1 MDNSRKLDN
10 ILNLMRENQ
19 SFLVVSHENPDC
31 DALGSTI
38 AMALVLRGLEKDVI
52 MYNADGVPE
61 HLRFLPE
68 CSGVTDS
75 LDGAANEVDVV
86 MLLDCA
92 DVSRPGKEFEGF
104 ILKNG
109 STLALVDH
117 HATNSAGSEYCF
129 VDEGASSTG
138 VILYRMIK
146 RLGIPISPDVAECLF
161 STIVGDTG
169 SFRYSNTCSETFTI
183 AADLVNCGADPER
196 ISRFIYDNEPLR
208 KVMLRTLAMNTLEV
222 EGKIAFLHVSSE
234 MFRQTG
240 TEKEHTEGIVS
251 MARAI
256 EGVEVAV
263 FLRQES
269 AIGWKVSLRS
279 KEYVD
284 VAQIAGR
291 FGGGGHRKA
300 AGCEISAPL
309 STVKRR
315 LRSSIREAM

>member
-1 MDNSRKLDN
+1 MDKIDRILDL
-10 ILNLMRENQ
+10 IKANQ

-38 AMALVLRGLEKDVI
+38 AMALVLRELGKDVT

-68 CSGVTDS
+68 CSGIADFLGGVTD
-75 LDGAANEVDVV
+75 EVDVV

-92 DVSRPGKEFEGF
+92 DVSRPGKEFENF
-104 ILKNG
+104 ILKKDF
-109 STLALVDH
+109 TFAIVDH
-117 HATNSAGSEYCF
+117 HATNDTGSEYCL
-129 VDEGASSTG
+129 VDENASSTG

-183 AADLVNCGADPER
+183 AADLVDRGADPEK
-196 ISRFIYDNEPLR
+196 ISRFIYDNEPLK

-222 EGKIAFLHVSSE
+222 TGEIAFLHVSSE

-240 TEKEHTEGIVS
+240 TEKEHTEGLVS
-251 MARAI
+251 MARSI

-269 AIGWKVSLRS
+269 DLGWKVSLRS

-284 VAQIAGR
+284 VAQIAR
-291 FGGGGHRKA
+291 RYGGGGHRKA
-300 AGCEISAPL
+300 AGCVISAPL
-309 STVKRR
+309 ATIKRR
-315 LRSSIREAM
+315 LQSSIQEAM

>member
-1 MDNSRKLDN
+1 MNKFDS
-10 ILNLMRENQ
+10 ILNLIRANQ
-19 SFLVVSHENPDC
+19 SFLVVSHESPDC

-38 AMALVLRGLEKDVI
+38 AMTLVLRELGKDVI
-52 MYNADGVPE
+52 MYNVDGVPE

-75 LDGAANEVDVV
+75 LDCVTDEVDLV

-92 DVSRPGKEFEGF
+92 DVSRPGKEFENF
-104 ILKNG
+104 ISKNG
-109 STLALVDH
+109 FTFAFVDH
-117 HATNSAGSEYCF
+117 HATNSTGSEYCF
-129 VDEGASSTG
+129 VDENASSTG

-183 AADLVNCGADPER
+183 AADLVDCGADPEK

-222 EGKIAFLHVSSE
+222 TGKIAFLHVSSE

-240 TEKEHTEGIVS
+240 TEKEHTEGLVS
-251 MARAI
+251 MARSI

-284 VAQIAGR
+284 VAQIAR
-291 FGGGGHRKA
+291 RYGGGGHRKA
-300 AGCEISAPL
+300 AGCVIPAPL
-309 STVKRR
+309 ATVKRR
-315 LRSSIREAM
+315 LLSSIQEAM

>member
-1 MDNSRKLDN
+1 MNKLDD
-10 ILNLMRENQ
+10 ILNLIRANQ
-19 SFLVVSHENPDC
+19 SFLVVSHESPDC

-38 AMALVLRGLEKDVI
+38 AMALVLRKLGKDVI
-52 MYNADGVPE
+52 MYNADGIPE
-61 HLRFLPE
+61 HLRFLPG
-68 CSGVTDS
+68 CSGVADS
-75 LDGAANEVDVV
+75 LDRVADDVEVV

-92 DVSRPGKEFEGF
+92 NTSRPGKEFENLISNNDF
-104 ILKNG
+104 
-109 STLALVDH
+109 TLAFIDH
-117 HATNSAGSEYCF
+117 HASNGASSEYCLI
-129 VDEGASSTG
+129 DEKASSTG
-138 VILYRMIK
+138 IILYRMIK
-146 RLGIPISPDVAECLF
+146 RLGIPVSPDVAECLF

-183 AADLVNCGADPER
+183 AADLVDCGADPEK

-222 EGKIAFLHVSSE
+222 TGKIAFLHVSSE

-240 TEKEHTEGIVS
+240 TEKEHTEGLVG
-251 MARAI
+251 MARSI
-256 EGVEVAV
+256 EGIEVAV

-291 FGGGGHRKA
+291 YGGGGHRKA
-300 AGCEISAPL
+300 AGCVISAPL
-309 STVKRR
+309 ATVKRR
-315 LRSSIREAM
+315 LLSSIEEAM

>member
-1 MDNSRKLDN
+1 MDKLDN
-10 ILNLMRENQ
+10 ILNLIRDSQ

-38 AMALVLRGLEKDVI
+38 AMALVLRELGKDVI
-52 MYNADGVPE
+52 MYNTDGVPE
-61 HLRFLPE
+61 HLRFLPG

-75 LDGAANEVDVV
+75 LDRVANGVDVV

-92 DVSRPGKEFEGF
+92 DVSRPGKEFENF
-104 ILKNG
+104 IQKKNG
-109 STLALVDH
+109 FTFAFVDH
-117 HATNSAGSEYCF
+117 HASNGASSEYCL
-129 VDEGASSTG
+129 VDENASSTG
-138 VILYRMIK
+138 VILYRMIE
-146 RLGIPISPDVAECLF
+146 RLGILISPDVAECLF

-183 AADLVNCGADPER
+183 AADLVALGADPEK

-222 EGKIAFLHVSSE
+222 DGKIAFLHVSSE

-251 MARAI
+251 MARSI

-269 AIGWKVSLRS
+269 ALGWKVSLRS

-284 VAQIAGR
+284 VARIAGR
-291 FGGGGHRKA
+291 YGGGGHRRA
-300 AGCEISAPL
+300 AGCVISAPL
-309 STVKRR
+309 ATVKRR
-315 LRSSIREAM
+315 LRSSIEEAI

>member
-1 MDNSRKLDN
+1 MDRLED
-10 ILNLMRENQ
+10 ILNLIRANQ

-38 AMALVLRGLEKDVI
+38 AMALVLRDLGKDAI
-52 MYNADGVPE
+52 MYNTDGVPE
-61 HLRFLPE
+61 HLRFLPGWR
-68 CSGVTDS
+68 GVADS
-75 LDGAANEVDVV
+75 LDRVTNDVDVV

-92 DVSRPGKEFEGF
+92 DISRPGKEFENL
-104 ILKNG
+104 ILKDG
-109 STLALVDH
+109 FTLAFVDH
-117 HATNSAGSEYCF
+117 HASNGASSRYCLI
-129 VDEGASSTG
+129 DEGASSTG
-138 VILYRMIK
+138 VLLYRMIK
-146 RLGIPISPDVAECLF
+146 RLGVPVSPDVAECLF

-183 AADLVNCGADPER
+183 AAELVDRGADPEK

-222 EGKIAFLHVSSE
+222 SGKIAFLHVSSE
-234 MFRQTG
+234 MFEQTG
-240 TEKEHTEGIVS
+240 TEKEHTEGFVS
-251 MARAI
+251 MARSI

-284 VAQIAGR
+284 VAKIAGR
-291 FGGGGHRKA
+291 YGGGGHRRA
-300 AGCEISAPL
+300 AGCVISASL

-315 LRSSIREAM
+315 LRGSIEEAM

>member
-1 MDNSRKLDN
+1 MDKFDS
-10 ILNLMRENQ
+10 ILNLMKANQ
-19 SFLVVSHENPDC
+19 SFLVVSHESPDC

-38 AMALVLRGLEKDVI
+38 AMTLLLRELGKDVI
-52 MYNADGVPE
+52 MYNVDGVPE

-75 LDGAANEVDVV
+75 LDCVTDEVDVV

-92 DVSRPGKEFEGF
+92 DVSRPGKEFENF
-104 ILKNG
+104 ISKNG
-109 STLALVDH
+109 FTFAFVDH
-117 HATNSAGSEYCF
+117 HATNSTGSEYCF
-129 VDEGASSTG
+129 VDENASSTG

-146 RLGIPISPDVAECLF
+146 RLGIPISPDIAECLF

-183 AADLVNCGADPER
+183 AADLVDCGADPER
-196 ISRFIYDNEPLR
+196 VSRFIYDNEPLR
-208 KVMLRTLAMNTLEV
+208 KIMLRTLAMNTLEV
-222 EGKIAFLHVSSE
+222 TGKIAFLHVSSE

-240 TEKEHTEGIVS
+240 TEKEHTEGLVS
-251 MARAI
+251 MARSI
-256 EGVEVAV
+256 EGIEVAV

-284 VAQIAGR
+284 VAQIAR
-291 FGGGGHRKA
+291 RYGGGGHRKA
-300 AGCEISAPL
+300 AGCVIPAPL
-309 STVKRR
+309 ATVKRR
-315 LRSSIREAM
+315 LRISIQEAM

>member
-1 MDNSRKLDN
+1 MSNLDN
-10 ILNLMRENQ
+10 ILNLIGANQ
-19 SFLVVSHENPDC
+19 RFLVVSHENPDC

-38 AMALVLRGLEKDVI
+38 AMALVLRELGKDVI
-52 MYNADGVPE
+52 MYNKDGVPE

-68 CSGVTDS
+68 CSGVADS
-75 LDGAANEVDVV
+75 LDRVTDGVEVI

-92 DVSRPGKEFEGF
+92 DISRPGREFENLISNNDF
-104 ILKNG
+104 
-109 STLALVDH
+109 TLAFVDH
-117 HATNSAGSEYCF
+117 HASNGANSEYCLI
-129 VDEGASSTG
+129 DEKASSTG

-146 RLGIPISPDVAECLF
+146 RIGISISPEVAECLF

-183 AADLVNCGADPER
+183 AAELVDHGADPEK

-222 EGKIAFLHVSSE
+222 AGKIAFLHVSSE
-234 MFRQTG
+234 MLEQTG

-251 MARAI
+251 MARSI
-256 EGVEVAV
+256 EGIEVAV

-269 AIGWKVSLRS
+269 ALDWKVSLRS

-284 VAQIAGR
+284 VARIAGR
-291 FGGGGHRKA
+291 YGGGGHRRA
-300 AGCEISAPL
+300 AGCVISAPL
-309 STVKRR
+309 DTVKRR
-315 LRSSIREAM
+315 LLSSIEEAM

>member
-1 MDNSRKLDN
+1 MDKLDK
-10 ILNLMRENQ
+10 ILDLIRANQ

-38 AMALVLRGLEKDVI
+38 AMALVLRELGKDVI
-52 MYNADGVPE
+52 MYNSDGVPE

-68 CSGVTDS
+68 CSGITDS
-75 LDGAANEVDVV
+75 LDRVANAVDVV

-92 DVSRPGKEFEGF
+92 DVSRPGKEFGR
-104 ILKNG
+104 LVSKNG
-109 STLALVDH
+109 FTFVFVDH
-117 HATNSAGSEYCF
+117 HASNDAGSEYCL
-129 VDEGASSTG
+129 VDENASSTG

-183 AADLVNCGADPER
+183 AADLVGLGADPEK
-196 ISRFIYDNEPLR
+196 ISRFIYDNEPLG

-222 EGKIAFLHVSSE
+222 DGRIAFLHVSSE

-240 TEKEHTEGIVS
+240 TQKEHTEGIVS
-251 MARAI
+251 MARSI

-269 AIGWKVSLRS
+269 ALGWKVSLRS

-291 FGGGGHRKA
+291 YGGGGHRRA
-300 AGCEISAPL
+300 AGCVISAPL
-309 STVKRR
+309 ATVKRK
-315 LRSSIREAM
+315 LRSSIEEAM

>member
-1 MDNSRKLDN
+1 MDKVDRILDL
-10 ILNLMRENQ
+10 IKANQ

-38 AMALVLRGLEKDVI
+38 AMALVLRELGKDVT

-61 HLRFLPE
+61 YLRFLPE
-68 CSGVTDS
+68 CSGIADFLGGVTD
-75 LDGAANEVDVV
+75 EVDVV

-92 DVSRPGKEFEGF
+92 DVSRPGKEFENF
-104 ILKNG
+104 ILKKDF
-109 STLALVDH
+109 TFAIVDH
-117 HATNSAGSEYCF
+117 HATNDTGSEYCL
-129 VDEGASSTG
+129 VDENASSTG

-183 AADLVNCGADPER
+183 AADLVDRGADPEK
-196 ISRFIYDNEPLR
+196 ISRFIYDNEPLK

-222 EGKIAFLHVSSE
+222 TGEIAFLHVSSE

-240 TEKEHTEGIVS
+240 TEKEHTEGLVS
-251 MARAI
+251 MARSI

-269 AIGWKVSLRS
+269 DLGWKVSLRS

-284 VAQIAGR
+284 VAQIAR
-291 FGGGGHRKA
+291 RYGGGGHRKA
-300 AGCEISAPL
+300 AGCVISAPL
-309 STVKRR
+309 ATIKRR
-315 LRSSIREAM
+315 LRSSIQEAM

>member
-1 MDNSRKLDN
+1 MDKIDRILDL
-10 ILNLMRENQ
+10 IKANQ

-38 AMALVLRGLEKDVI
+38 AMALVLRELGKDVI

-61 HLRFLPE
+61 YLRFLPE
-68 CSGVTDS
+68 CSGIADFLGGVTD
-75 LDGAANEVDVV
+75 EVDVV

-92 DVSRPGKEFEGF
+92 DVSRPGKEFENF
-104 ILKNG
+104 ILKKDF
-109 STLALVDH
+109 TFAIVDH
-117 HATNSAGSEYCF
+117 HATNDTGSEYCL
-129 VDEGASSTG
+129 VDENASSTG

-183 AADLVNCGADPER
+183 AADLVDRGADPEK
-196 ISRFIYDNEPLR
+196 ISRFIYDNEPLK

-222 EGKIAFLHVSSE
+222 TGEIAFLHVSSE

-240 TEKEHTEGIVS
+240 TEKEHAEGLVS
-251 MARAI
+251 MARSI

-269 AIGWKVSLRS
+269 DLGWKVSLRS

-284 VAQIAGR
+284 VAQIAR
-291 FGGGGHRKA
+291 RYGGGGHRKA
-300 AGCEISAPL
+300 AGCVISAPL
-309 STVKRR
+309 ATIKRR
-315 LRSSIREAM
+315 LRSSIQEAM

>member
-1 MDNSRKLDN
+1 MDKLDS
-10 ILNLMRENQ
+10 ILDLIRANQ

-38 AMALVLRGLEKDVI
+38 AMALVLRELGKDVI
-52 MYNADGVPE
+52 MYNTDGVPE
-61 HLRFLPE
+61 HLRFLPG

-75 LDGAANEVDVV
+75 LDRAAGEVDVV

-92 DVSRPGKEFEGF
+92 DVSRPGKEFENF
-104 ILKNG
+104 ISKDG
-109 STLALVDH
+109 PAFAFIDH
-117 HATNSAGSEYCF
+117 HATNSAGSEYCL
-129 VDEGASSTG
+129 VDEDASSTG

-146 RLGIPISPDVAECLF
+146 RLGISLSPDVAECLF

-169 SFRYSNTCSETFTI
+169 SFRYSNTRSETFTI
-183 AADLVNCGADPER
+183 AADLVDCGADPEK
-196 ISRFIYDNEPLR
+196 ISRFIYDNEPLG

-222 EGKIAFLHVSSE
+222 TGKIAFLHVSSE
-234 MFRQTG
+234 MFRETG
-240 TEKEHTEGIVS
+240 TEKEHTEGLVS
-251 MARAI
+251 MARSI

-291 FGGGGHRKA
+291 YGGGGHRKA
-300 AGCEISAPL
+300 AGCVISAPL
-309 STVKRR
+309 ATVKRR
-315 LRSSIREAM
+315 LRSSIQEAM

>member
-1 MDNSRKLDN
+1 MDKIDRILDL
-10 ILNLMRENQ
+10 IKVNQ

-38 AMALVLRGLEKDVI
+38 AMALVLRELGKDVI

-68 CSGVTDS
+68 CSGIAGFLGGVTD
-75 LDGAANEVDVV
+75 EVDVV

-92 DVSRPGKEFEGF
+92 DVSRPGKEFENF
-104 ILKNG
+104 ILKKDF
-109 STLALVDH
+109 TFAIVDH
-117 HATNSAGSEYCF
+117 HATNDTGSEYCL
-129 VDEGASSTG
+129 VDENASSTG

-183 AADLVNCGADPER
+183 AADLVDRGADPEK
-196 ISRFIYDNEPLR
+196 ISRFIYDNEPLK
-208 KVMLRTLAMNTLEV
+208 KVMLRTLAMNTLDVTGE
-222 EGKIAFLHVSSE
+222 IAFLHVSSE

-240 TEKEHTEGIVS
+240 TEKEHTEGLVS
-251 MARAI
+251 MARSI

-269 AIGWKVSLRS
+269 DLGWKVSLRS

-284 VAQIAGR
+284 VAQIAR
-291 FGGGGHRKA
+291 RYGGGGHRKA
-300 AGCEISAPL
+300 AGCVISAPL
-309 STVKRR
+309 ATIKRR
-315 LRSSIREAM
+315 LRSSIQEAM

>member
-1 MDNSRKLDN
+1 MDKIDRILDLIKAN
-10 ILNLMRENQ
+10 R

-38 AMALVLRGLEKDVI
+38 AMALVLRELGKDVI
-52 MYNADGVPE
+52 MYNRDGVPE

-75 LDGAANEVDVV
+75 LDCVTNEVDVV

-92 DVSRPGKEFEGF
+92 DISRPGKEFEGL
-104 ILKNG
+104 ILKDG
-109 STLALVDH
+109 FTLAFVDH
-117 HATNSAGSEYCF
+117 HASNSTGSEYCL
-129 VDEGASSTG
+129 VDENASSTG

-146 RLGIPISPDVAECLF
+146 RLGISISPDVAECLF

-169 SFRYSNTCSETFTI
+169 SFRYSNTRSETFTI
-183 AADLVNCGADPER
+183 AAELVDCGADPEK

-222 EGKIAFLHVSSE
+222 TGKIAFLHVSSE

-240 TEKEHTEGIVS
+240 TEKEHTEGLVS
-251 MARAI
+251 MARSI

-291 FGGGGHRKA
+291 YGGGGHRRA
-300 AGCEISAPL
+300 AGCVVSAPL
-309 STVKRR
+309 ATVKRR
-315 LRSSIREAM
+315 LRSSIQEAM

>member
-1 MDNSRKLDN
+1 MNKLDD
-10 ILNLMRENQ
+10 ILNLIRANQ
-19 SFLVVSHENPDC
+19 SFLVVSHESPEC

-38 AMALVLRGLEKDVI
+38 AMALVLRKLGKDVI
-52 MYNADGVPE
+52 MYNADGIPE
-61 HLRFLPE
+61 HLRFLPG
-68 CSGVTDS
+68 CSGVADS
-75 LDGAANEVDVV
+75 LDRVADDVEVV

-92 DVSRPGKEFEGF
+92 NTSRPGKEFENLISNNDF
-104 ILKNG
+104 
-109 STLALVDH
+109 TLAFIDH
-117 HATNSAGSEYCF
+117 HASNGASSEYCLI
-129 VDEGASSTG
+129 DEKASSTG
-138 VILYRMIK
+138 IILYRMIK
-146 RLGIPISPDVAECLF
+146 RLGIPVSPDVAECLF

-183 AADLVNCGADPER
+183 AADLVDCGADPEK

-222 EGKIAFLHVSSE
+222 TGKIAFLHVSSE

-240 TEKEHTEGIVS
+240 TEKEHTEGLVG
-251 MARAI
+251 MARSI
-256 EGVEVAV
+256 EGIEVAV

-291 FGGGGHRKA
+291 YGGGGHRKA
-300 AGCEISAPL
+300 AGCVISAPL
-309 STVKRR
+309 ATVKRR
-315 LRSSIREAM
+315 LLSSIEEAM

>member
-1 MDNSRKLDN
+1 MDKLDN
-10 ILNLMRENQ
+10 ILNLIKANR
-19 SFLVVSHENPDC
+19 SFLIVSHENPDC

-38 AMALVLRGLEKDVI
+38 AMALVLSQLGKSVI

-61 HLRFLPE
+61 HLEFLPG
-68 CSGVTDS
+68 CSGVVDS
-75 LDGAANEVDVV
+75 LDGVADKVDVV

-92 DVSRPGKEFEGF
+92 DVSRPGKEFKAFAQKDGPVF
-104 ILKNG
+104 
-109 STLALVDH
+109 AFVDH
-117 HATNSAGSEYCF
+117 HATNSTGSEYCF
-129 VDEGASSTG
+129 VDEDASSTG

-146 RLGIPISPDVAECLF
+146 RLGISITADVAECLF

-169 SFRYSNTCSETFTI
+169 SFRYSNTCSETFII
-183 AADLVNCGADPER
+183 AADLVDSGASPEK
-196 ISRFIYDNEPLR
+196 ISRFIYDNEPLS
-208 KVMLRTLAMNTLEV
+208 KIMLRTLAMNTLEV
-222 EGKIAFLHVSSE
+222 DGKVAFLHVSSE

-251 MARAI
+251 MARSI

-269 AIGWKVSLRS
+269 ALGWKVSLRS

-284 VAQIAGR
+284 VAQIAAR
-291 FGGGGHRKA
+291 YGGGGHRKA
-300 AGCEISAPL
+300 AGCVIDAPL

-315 LRSSIREAM
+315 LRSSIQEAM

>member
-1 MDNSRKLDN
+1 MDKFDN
-10 ILNLMRENQ
+10 IFNLIRANQ
-19 SFLVVSHENPDC
+19 SFLVVSHESPDC

-38 AMALVLRGLEKDVI
+38 AMTLLLRELGKDVI

-75 LDGAANEVDVV
+75 LDCVTDEVDVV

-92 DVSRPGKEFEGF
+92 DVSRPGKEFENF
-104 ILKNG
+104 ISKNG
-109 STLALVDH
+109 FTFAFIDH
-117 HATNSAGSEYCF
+117 HATNSTGSEYCF
-129 VDEGASSTG
+129 VDENASSTG

-183 AADLVNCGADPER
+183 AADLVDCGADPER
-196 ISRFIYDNEPLR
+196 VSRFIYDNEPLR

-222 EGKIAFLHVSSE
+222 TGKIAFLHVSSE

-240 TEKEHTEGIVS
+240 TEKEHTEGLVS
-251 MARAI
+251 MARSI
-256 EGVEVAV
+256 EGIEVAV

-284 VAQIAGR
+284 VAQIAR
-291 FGGGGHRKA
+291 RYGGGGHRKA
-300 AGCEISAPL
+300 AGCVIPAPL
-309 STVKRR
+309 ATVKRR
-315 LRSSIREAM
+315 LLSSIQEAM

>member
-1 MDNSRKLDN
+1 MDKIDRILDLIKAN
-10 ILNLMRENQ
+10 R

-38 AMALVLRGLEKDVI
+38 AMALVLRELGKDVI

-68 CSGVTDS
+68 CSGIADFLGGVTD
-75 LDGAANEVDVV
+75 EVDVV

-92 DVSRPGKEFEGF
+92 DVSRPGKEFEKF
-104 ILKNG
+104 VLKKDF
-109 STLALVDH
+109 TFAFVDH
-117 HATNSAGSEYCF
+117 HATNDAGSEYCL
-129 VDEGASSTG
+129 VDENASSTG

-146 RLGIPISPDVAECLF
+146 RLGIPVSPDVAECLF

-183 AADLVNCGADPER
+183 AADLVSLGADPEK
-196 ISRFIYDNEPLR
+196 ISRFIYDNEPLK

-222 EGKIAFLHVSSE
+222 TGGIAFLHVSSE

-240 TEKEHTEGIVS
+240 AEKEHTEGLVS

-256 EGVEVAV
+256 EGIEVAV

-284 VAQIAGR
+284 VAQVAR
-291 FGGGGHRKA
+291 RYGGGGHRKA
-300 AGCEISAPL
+300 AGCVISAPL
-309 STVKRR
+309 ATVKRR
-315 LRSSIREAM
+315 LRISIEEAM

>member
-1 MDNSRKLDN
+1 MDKIDRILDL
-10 ILNLMRENQ
+10 IKANQ

-38 AMALVLRGLEKDVI
+38 AMALVLRELGKDVT

-61 HLRFLPE
+61 YLRFLPG
-68 CSGVTDS
+68 CSGIADFLGGVTD
-75 LDGAANEVDVV
+75 EVDVV

-92 DVSRPGKEFEGF
+92 DVSRPGKEFENF
-104 ILKNG
+104 ILKKDF
-109 STLALVDH
+109 TFAIVDH
-117 HATNSAGSEYCF
+117 HATNDTGSEYCL
-129 VDEGASSTG
+129 VDESASSTG

-183 AADLVNCGADPER
+183 AADLVDRGADPEK
-196 ISRFIYDNEPLR
+196 ISRFIYDNEPLK

-222 EGKIAFLHVSSE
+222 TGEIAFLHVSSE

-240 TEKEHTEGIVS
+240 TEKEHTEGLVS

-284 VAQIAGR
+284 VAQIAR
-291 FGGGGHRKA
+291 RYGGGGHRKA
-300 AGCEISAPL
+300 AGCVISAPL
-309 STVKRR
+309 ATIKRR
-315 LRSSIREAM
+315 LRSSIQEAM

>member
-1 MDNSRKLDN
+1 MDELDN
-10 ILNLMRENQ
+10 ILNLIRENQ

-61 HLRFLPE
+61 YLRFLPE
-68 CSGVTDS
+68 CSGIIDS
-75 LDGAANEVDVV
+75 LEGVTNPVDVV

-92 DVSRPGKEFEGF
+92 DVSRPGKEFENF
-104 ILKNG
+104 ILENCF
-109 STLALVDH
+109 TFAFVDH
-117 HATNSAGSEYCF
+117 HATNSTGSEYCF
-129 VDEGASSTG
+129 VDETASSTG

-146 RLGIPISPDVAECLF
+146 RLGISISPNVAECLF

-183 AADLVNCGADPER
+183 AADLVNCGADPEK

-222 EGKIAFLHVSSE
+222 TGKIAFLHVSSE
-234 MFRQTG
+234 MFQQTG
-240 TEKEHTEGIVS
+240 TEKEHTEGLVS
-251 MARAI
+251 MARSI
-256 EGVEVAV
+256 EGIEVAV

-284 VAQIAGR
+284 VAQIAR
-291 FGGGGHRKA
+291 RYGGGGHRKA
-300 AGCEISAPL
+300 AGCVVSAPL
-309 STVKRR
+309 ATVKRR
-315 LRSSIREAM
+315 LLSSIQEAM